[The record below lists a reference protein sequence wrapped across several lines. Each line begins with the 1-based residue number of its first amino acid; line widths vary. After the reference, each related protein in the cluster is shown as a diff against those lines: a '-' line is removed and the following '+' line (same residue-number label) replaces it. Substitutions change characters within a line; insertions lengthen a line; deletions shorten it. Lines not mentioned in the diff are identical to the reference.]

1 MERSKAPVVR
11 TNPVTASARPPGWS
25 RLSGYMGRAMAGA
38 RRPRV
43 AAGWQRRGVAAGW
56 QRQRMAAAGAVLV
69 AVPLA
74 IVAVAGPTAQARPAG
89 TLARTAHAGESMAR
103 AAHGGTSLTR
113 AAHAGASAARAARA
127 GTTLARGSVPT
138 VNWALSGTASA
149 TTAESGKGAPNA
161 IDGDAGTD
169 WCTSSWTGTLTVD
182 LNQVRSLDDLGLT
195 LDAASP
201 SASATIQLASTAGAW
216 QQVRAL
222 RDVAL
227 DPGKPLYFPLPS
239 GTRARYAELTVY
251 SGTGADVCVGE
262 FRAYGPDAAA
272 AGMDLG
278 TDLSFTPQ
286 ELAAGAAFSYDG
298 RPGTPVTITREA
310 GANYV
315 RMRIWVSPPAGYSD
329 LASDLALAR
338 QVHAAGMKIYLDIMY
353 SDFWADPQHQ
363 DIPAAWAGQDLSQL
377 TATVRS
383 YSQQVIAAFAKQGT
397 PVDLVSIGNEIRNG
411 ILWPVGEINCTDC
424 GGWDNLAQLLKAG
437 VAGAE
442 AGNPAGHKLLVMM
455 HYDQGGDN
463 ALSSAFYSQLT
474 SHGVPFD
481 VIGLSYYPFFHGAI
495 SAMRA
500 NVDALA
506 TQFRKPIVIAETQ
519 YPWTLANGNSP
530 LGDSTGDFV
539 WQTSQLSPGYP
550 ASPGGQL
557 SFVTDELSILAQ
569 VPGGLG
575 AGLFYWAPDWIPG
588 VPWEPGANIGSPN
601 VNLTLFNFEGAALP
615 SIGIFQNPAG
625 VCARYAPDS
634 SPCTVG

>member
-1 MERSKAPVVR
+1 MAA
-11 TNPVTASARPPGWS
+11 ASARALAAPLAVVAATGTAFARPTGAWPT
-25 RLSGYMGRAMAGA
+25 GRAQAPAGG
-38 RRPRV
+38 RRPPSTGRC
-43 AAGWQRRGVAAGW
+43 
-56 QRQRMAAAGAVLV
+56 
-69 AVPLA
+69 
-74 IVAVAGPTAQARPAG
+74 PAG
-89 TLARTAHAGESMAR
+89 QRHYG
-103 AAHGGTSLTR
+103 
-113 AAHAGASAARAARA
+113 
-127 GTTLARGSVPT
+127 
-138 VNWALSGTASA
+138 
-149 TTAESGKGAPNA
+149 ESGKPAANA
-161 IDGDAGTD
+161 VDGDAGTD
-169 WCTSSWTGTLTVD
+169 WCTSGYTGTLTVD
-182 LNQVRSLDDLGLT
+182 LGQARSLDDLGLT
-195 LDAASP
+195 LDGASP
-201 SASATIQLASTAGAW
+201 SASATIELASTAGAW
-216 QQVRAL
+216 QQVPGL

-227 DPGKPLYFPLPS
+227 DPGNPLYFPLPDGS
-239 GTRARYAELTVY
+239 RARYAELTVY
-251 SGTGADVCVGE
+251 SDTGADVCVGE
-262 FRAYGPDAAA
+262 FRAFGPDAAA

-286 ELAAGAAFSYDG
+286 ELAAGAAFSYNG
-298 RPGTPVTITREA
+298 RRGTPVTITREA

-315 RMRIWVSPPAGYSD
+315 RMRVWVDPPPGYSD

-363 DIPAAWAGQDLSQL
+363 DIPAAWAGQDLGQL

-383 YSQQVIAAFAKQGT
+383 YSQQVVTAFARQGT

-437 VAGAE
+437 VAGAQ

-463 ALSSAFYSQLT
+463 ALSSAFFSQLA

-506 TQFRKPIVIAETQ
+506 TQFHKPIVIAETQ

-569 VPGGLG
+569 VPDGLG

-625 VCARYAPDS
+625 VCERYAPDS
-634 SPCTVG
+634 SPCLVG

>member
-1 MERSKAPVVR
+1 M
-11 TNPVTASARPPGWS
+11 
-25 RLSGYMGRAMAGA
+25 
-38 RRPRV
+38 
-43 AAGWQRRGVAAGW
+43 
-56 QRQRMAAAGAVLV
+56 AAGAVLV

-74 IVAVAGPTAQARPAG
+74 IVAVAGPAAQARPDG
-89 TLARTAHAGESMAR
+89 SLAR
-103 AAHGGTSLTR
+103 AAHQG
-113 AAHAGASAARAARA
+113 GASTSQTRNGDASTSQTRNGDA
-127 GTTLARGSVPT
+127 GTGLMRSGDAGTGLMPA
-138 VNWALSGTASA
+138 VNWALSGTATA
-149 TTAESGKGAPNA
+149 TTAEPGKGAPGA

-182 LNQVRSLDDLGLT
+182 LGQVRSLDDLGLT

-201 SASATIQLASTAGAW
+201 SASATIELASTAGAW

-227 DPGKPLYFPLPS
+227 DPGNPLYFPLPS

-251 SGTGADVCVGE
+251 SDTGADVCVGE
-262 FRAYGPDAAA
+262 FRAYGADAAA
-272 AGMDLG
+272 AGMDFG

-286 ELAAGAAFSYDG
+286 ELAAGAAFSYNG

-315 RMRIWVSPPAGYSD
+315 RMRVWVSPPAGYSD

-338 QVHAAGMKIYLDIMY
+338 QVHAAGMRIYLDIMY

-363 DIPAAWAGQDLSQL
+363 DIPAAWAGQDLGQL

-383 YSQQVIAAFAKQGT
+383 YSQQVVSAFAKQGT

-411 ILWPVGEINCTDC
+411 ILWPVGELNCTDC

-437 VAGAE
+437 VAGAQ
-442 AGNPAGHKLLVMM
+442 AGNPPGHKLLVLM
-455 HYDQGGDN
+455 HYDQGGN
-463 ALSSAFYSQLT
+463 QQLSSAFYSQLIA
-474 SHGVPFD
+474 HGVPFD

-506 TQFRKPIVIAETQ
+506 TQFRKPIVISETQ

-530 LGDSTGDFV
+530 LGASTGDFV
-539 WQTSQLSPGYP
+539 WETSQLSPGYP

-588 VPWEPGANIGSPN
+588 VPWEPGTGIGSPN
-601 VNLTLFNFEGAALP
+601 VNLTLFNVEGAALP
-615 SIGIFQNPAG
+615 SIGIFQNPAA
-625 VCARYAPDS
+625 VCERYAPGS
-634 SPCTVG
+634 SPCVVG

>member
-1 MERSKAPVVR
+1 M
-11 TNPVTASARPPGWS
+11 
-25 RLSGYMGRAMAGA
+25 
-38 RRPRV
+38 
-43 AAGWQRRGVAAGW
+43 
-56 QRQRMAAAGAVLV
+56 
-69 AVPLA
+69 
-74 IVAVAGPTAQARPAG
+74 
-89 TLARTAHAGESMAR
+89 
-103 AAHGGTSLTR
+103 
-113 AAHAGASAARAARA
+113 
-127 GTTLARGSVPT
+127 
-138 VNWALSGTASA
+138 
-149 TTAESGKGAPNA
+149 
-161 IDGDAGTD
+161 
-169 WCTSSWTGTLTVD
+169 
-182 LNQVRSLDDLGLT
+182 
-195 LDAASP
+195 
-201 SASATIQLASTAGAW
+201 
-216 QQVRAL
+216 
-222 RDVAL
+222 
-227 DPGKPLYFPLPS
+227 
-239 GTRARYAELTVY
+239 Y
-251 SGTGADVCVGE
+251 SDTGADVCVGE
-262 FRAYGPDAAA
+262 FRAFGPDAAA
-272 AGMDLG
+272 AGMDFG

-286 ELAAGAAFSYDG
+286 ELAAGATFSYNG
-298 RPGTPVTITREA
+298 RRGTPVTITREA

-315 RMRIWVSPPAGYSD
+315 RMRVWVNPPPGYSD

-363 DIPAAWAGQDLSQL
+363 DIPAAWAGQDLGQL

-383 YSQQVIAAFAKQGT
+383 YTQQVDHGVRAAGHAGG
-397 PVDLVSIGNEIRNG
+397 PRVDRERDQERH
-411 ILWPVGEINCTDC
+411 P
-424 GGWDNLAQLLKAG
+424 
-437 VAGAE
+437 VAGRRDQLHGLRRLGQPGPA
-442 AGNPAGHKLLVMM
+442 AQGGRRRSGGGQPGRAQAAGHDALRPGRGQHAEFGLLL
-455 HYDQGGDN
+455 
-463 ALSSAFYSQLT
+463 AARP

-506 TQFRKPIVIAETQ
+506 TQFHKPIVIAETQ

-625 VCARYAPDS
+625 VCERYAPDS
-634 SPCTVG
+634 SPCVVG